1 MTYRLRQFNLKS
13 VVKRGKFFEIR
24 YTNPRTQKRE
34 YYKLGI
40 THDEVKRNLPE
51 FNRMYAGLKRQVFS
65 YRITVSQGVQS
76 WLEQKRTELS
86 NKKTVVRYEEI
97 MNNFAEF
104 LKDKFP
110 ALGYMDELAQK
121 HFEEF
126 KEYRKNIKGKK
137 ERTVNFELDMLSNL
151 FKRLMEKDYL
161 NYNPLSKVKRLQ
173 EPYKEERW
181 FTEEEIRKIF
191 EIAKSEKTKINW
203 YVIFATYYYTGMRK
217 RELMSL
223 RKKDIDFDKGIILI
237 RHKEGFKPKTDRPR
251 AIPIHPE
258 LVSILRLLR
267 PFGPRN
273 DTGDS
278 VCNDEGKV
286 VSCNNQGD
294 GDFVFVNSRGKP
306 FSNDAIRQK
315 LKKLC
320 RKAEIKPGK
329 LHSFRHTWTAH
340 SIMKGCP
347 SDVVQAIGGWKE
359 KDMIER
365 YKHLAPDYMADIY
378 KKTIFLGSQAEDK
391 GSLKAQD

>member
-51 FNRMYAGLKRQVFS
+51 FNRMYAGLKRQSFS

-97 MNNFAEF
+97 MNNFTEF

-110 ALGYMDELAQK
+110 ALEYMDELAQK

-126 KEYRKNIKGKK
+126 KEYRKNVKGKK
-137 ERTVNFELDMLSNL
+137 ERTINFELDMLSNL

-203 YVIFATYYYTGMRK
+203 YIIFATYYYTGMRK

-223 RKKDIDFDKGIILI
+223 RKGDIDFDKGIILI

-258 LVSILRLLR
+258 LVLILRLLR

-273 DTGDS
+273 DAGD
-278 VCNDEGKV
+278 N
-286 VSCNNQGD
+286 
-294 GDFVFVNSRGKP
+294 DFVFVNSRGKP

-320 RKAEIKPGK
+320 RKAGIKPGK

-365 YKHLAPDYMADIY
+365 YKHLAPDYMAEIF
-378 KKTIFLGSQAEDK
+378 KKTEFLGCK
-391 GSLKAQD
+391 GNNGVDCPVKPGNDTVGARDNGLLKAQD

>member
-51 FNRMYAGLKRQVFS
+51 FNRMYAGFKGQVFS
-65 YRITVSQGVQS
+65 YRITVSQGIES

-86 NKKTVVRYEEI
+86 NKKTVARYKEI

-104 LKDKFP
+104 LKDKFS
-110 ALGYMDELAQK
+110 ALEYMDELAQK

-191 EIAKSEKTKINW
+191 EIAKSERTRINW

-223 RKKDIDFDKGIILI
+223 RKGDIDFDKGIILI

-273 DTGDS
+273 D
-278 VCNDEGKV
+278 
-286 VSCNNQGD
+286 QGD

-320 RKAEIKPGK
+320 RKAGIKPGK

>member
-1 MTYRLRQFNLKS
+1 MIYRLRQFNLKS

-86 NKKTVVRYEEI
+86 NKKTVARYEEI
-97 MNNFAEF
+97 MNNFTEF

-110 ALGYMDELAQK
+110 ALEYMDELVQK

-181 FTEEEIRKIF
+181 FTEDEIRKIF
-191 EIAKSEKTKINW
+191 ETAKSERTRINW
-203 YVIFATYYYTGMRK
+203 YIIFATYYYTGMRK

-223 RKKDIDFDKGIILI
+223 RRGDIDFDKGIILI
-237 RHKEGFKPKTDRPR
+237 RRKEGFKPKTDRPR

-267 PFGPRN
+267 PSGARN
-273 DTGDS
+273 DDEDS
-278 VCNDEGKV
+278 
-286 VSCNNQGD
+286 
-294 GDFVFVNSRGKP
+294 DFVFVNSRGKP

-320 RKAEIKPGK
+320 RKAGIKPGK

-378 KKTIFLGSQAEDK
+378 KKTIFLGIQAEDK

>member
-1 MTYRLRQFNLKS
+1 MAYRLRQFNLKS
-13 VVKRGKFFEIR
+13 VIKRGKFFEIR
-24 YTNPRTQKRE
+24 FTNPRTQKRE
-34 YYKLGI
+34 YYKLGA
-40 THDEVKRNLPE
+40 THEEVRRNLPE

-65 YRITVSQGVQS
+65 YRITVSQGIQS
-76 WLEQKRTELS
+76 WLEQKKTELS
-86 NKKTVVRYEEI
+86 NKNTIIRYEEI

-110 ALGYMDELAQK
+110 ALEYMDELAQK

-137 ERTVNFELDMLSNL
+137 ERTVNLELDMLSNL
-151 FKRLMEKDYL
+151 FRRLIEKDYL
-161 NYNPLSKVKRLQ
+161 NNNPLLKVKRLQ

-181 FTEEEIRKIF
+181 FTQEEVLKIL
-191 EIAKSEKTKINW
+191 EAAKSEKTRINW
-203 YVIFATYYYTGMRK
+203 YVIFAAYYYTGMRK
-217 RELMSL
+217 RELMFL
-223 RKKDIDFDKGIILI
+223 KREDIDLEKGIILI

-258 LVSILRLLR
+258 LLPILKSLSIR
-267 PFGPRN
+267 F
-273 DTGDS
+273 
-278 VCNDEGKV
+278 
-286 VSCNNQGD
+286 
-294 GDFVFVNSRGKP
+294 DFVFVNSRGKI

-320 RKAEIKPGK
+320 RKAGVPPGK

-378 KKTIFLGSQAEDK
+378 KKTVFLGDQSKDK
-391 GSLKAQD
+391 GPLKAQD

>member
-13 VVKRGKFFEIR
+13 VIKRGKFFEIR
-24 YTNPRTQKRE
+24 FTNPRTQKRE
-34 YYKLGI
+34 YYKLGA
-40 THDEVKRNLPE
+40 THDEVKRNLPQ
-51 FNRMYAGLKRQVFS
+51 FNQMYAGLKRQIFS
-65 YRITVSQGVQS
+65 YRITITQGINS

-86 NKKTVVRYEEI
+86 NKNTVVRYGEI
-97 MNNFAEF
+97 MNNFTEF

-110 ALGYMDELAQK
+110 ALEYMDELTQK

-126 KEYRKNIKGKK
+126 KEYRKNIKGKQEK
-137 ERTVNFELDMLSNL
+137 TINFELDMLSNL

-161 NYNPLSKVKRLQ
+161 NYNPLSRVKRLQ

-181 FTEEEIRKIF
+181 FTQEEVVKIL
-191 EIAKSEKTKINW
+191 EAAKSEKVRINW
-203 YVIFATYYYTGMRK
+203 YVVFATYYYTGMRK
-217 RELMSL
+217 RELMFL
-223 RKKDIDFDKGIILI
+223 KKEDIDLEKGIILV

-258 LVSILRLLR
+258 LSPILKSL
-267 PFGPRN
+267 PIK
-273 DTGDS
+273 S
-278 VCNDEGKV
+278 
-286 VSCNNQGD
+286 
-294 GDFVFVNSRGKP
+294 DFIFVNSRGKT

-320 RKAEIKPGK
+320 KKIGIKPGK

-347 SDVVQAIGGWKE
+347 SDVVQAIGGWKK

-378 KKTIFLGSQAEDK
+378 KKTVFLGNQPKDN
-391 GSLKAQD
+391 GSLTAQD

>member
-13 VVKRGKFFEIR
+13 VIKRGKFFEIR
-24 YTNPRTQKRE
+24 FTNPRTQKRE
-34 YYKLGI
+34 YFKLG
-40 THDEVKRNLPE
+40 TTREEVKRNLPE
-51 FNRMYAGLKRQVFS
+51 FNRMYAGLKKQVFS
-65 YRITVSQGVQS
+65 YRATISQGIDS

-86 NKKTVVRYEEI
+86 NKNTVIRYEEI
-97 MNNFAEF
+97 MNNFTEF

-110 ALGYMDELAQK
+110 ALEYMDELTQR

-126 KEYRKNIKGKK
+126 KEYRKNIKGRNEK
-137 ERTVNFELDMLSNL
+137 TINFELDMLSNL

-161 NYNPLSKVKRLQ
+161 NYNPLSRVKRLQ

-181 FTEEEIRKIF
+181 FTQEEVLKIF
-191 EIAKSEKTKINW
+191 EAAKNEKKKINW

-223 RKKDIDFDKGIILI
+223 TRKDIDFEKGVILV

-258 LVSILRLLR
+258 LLPILKDLDCFVALR
-267 PFGPRN
+267 APRN
-273 DTGDS
+273 D
-278 VCNDEGKV
+278 
-286 VSCNNQGD
+286 D
-294 GDFVFVNSRGKP
+294 GFVFVNSKGKP
-306 FSNDAIRQK
+306 FSNDEIRQK

-320 RKAEIKPGK
+320 KKAGIKPGK

-347 SDVVQAIGGWKE
+347 TDVVQAIGGWKK

-378 KKTIFLGSQAEDK
+378 KKTVFLGDQSEDN
-391 GSLKAQD
+391 GSLTAQD

>member
-24 YTNPRTQKRE
+24 FTNPRTQKRE
-34 YYKLGI
+34 YYKLGV

-51 FNRMYAGLKRQVFS
+51 FNRMYAGLKRQAFS
-65 YRITVSQGVQS
+65 YRITVAQGIQS

-86 NKKTVVRYEEI
+86 NRNTVVRYKEI
-97 MNNFAEF
+97 MNNFTEF
-104 LKDKFP
+104 LKDKFS
-110 ALGYMDELAQK
+110 ALEYMDELTQK

-126 KEYRKNIKGKK
+126 KEYRKNIKGKQEK
-137 ERTVNFELDMLSNL
+137 TINFELDMLSNL

-161 NYNPLSKVKRLQ
+161 NYNPLSRVKRLQ

-181 FTEEEIRKIF
+181 FTEEEVRKIL
-191 EIAKSEKTKINW
+191 ETAKGEKTKINW

-217 RELMSL
+217 KELMFL
-223 RKKDIDFDKGIILI
+223 TREDIDFEKGIILI
-237 RHKEGFKPKTDRPR
+237 RHKQGFKPKTDRPR
-251 AIPIHPE
+251 GIPIHPE
-258 LVSILRLLR
+258 LLSILKDLKLLR
-267 PFGPRN
+267 PASPSARGLRN
-273 DTGDS
+273 DG
-278 VCNDEGKV
+278 E
-286 VSCNNQGD
+286 D
-294 GDFVFVNSRGKP
+294 GDFVFVNSRGKL

-315 LKKLC
+315 LRKLC
-320 RKAEIKPGK
+320 EKAGIKPGK

-347 SDVVQAIGGWKE
+347 SDVVQAIGGWKK

-378 KKTIFLGSQAEDK
+378 KKTVFLGNQSEDN
-391 GSLKAQD
+391 GSLKAQI

>member
-24 YTNPRTQKRE
+24 FTNPRTQKRE

-40 THDEVKRNLPE
+40 TRDEVKRNLPE
-51 FNRMYAGLKRQVFS
+51 FNRMYAGLKRQTFS
-65 YRITVSQGVQS
+65 YRITITQGIES

-86 NKKTVVRYEEI
+86 NKKTIVRYQEI
-97 MNNFAEF
+97 MSNFVEF
-104 LKDKFP
+104 LRDKFP
-110 ALGYMDELAQK
+110 ALEYMDELAQK

-126 KEYRKNIKGKK
+126 KEYRKNVKSKK
-137 ERTVNFELDMLSNL
+137 EKTINFELDMLSNL
-151 FKRLMEKDYL
+151 FRRLMDKDYL
-161 NYNPLSKVKRLQ
+161 NFNPLSRVRRLQ

-181 FTEEEIRKIF
+181 FTQDEVLKIL
-191 EIAKSEKTKINW
+191 EAAKRDKTRINW
-203 YVIFATYYYTGMRK
+203 HAVFATYYYTGMRK
-217 RELMSL
+217 RELMTL
-223 RKKDIDFDKGIILI
+223 KKEDIDLEKGVILV

-258 LVSILRLLR
+258 LLPILRGLTVR
-267 PFGPRN
+267 
-273 DTGDS
+273 S
-278 VCNDEGKV
+278 
-286 VSCNNQGD
+286 
-294 GDFVFVNSRGKP
+294 DFVFVNSRGKP

-320 RKAEIKPGK
+320 RKAGIKPGK

-347 SDVVQAIGGWKE
+347 TDVVQAIGGWKK

-365 YKHLAPDYMADIY
+365 YKHLAPDYMADIF
-378 KKTIFLGSQAEDK
+378 KKTEFLQKREIASAPTALRNDTR
-391 GSLKAQD
+391 

>member
-1 MTYRLRQFNLKS
+1 MIYRLRQFNLKS

-65 YRITVSQGVQS
+65 YRITVSQAVQS
-76 WLEQKRTELS
+76 WLEQKKTELS
-86 NKKTVVRYEEI
+86 NKNTVARYEEI
-97 MNNFAEF
+97 MNNFTEF
-104 LKDKFP
+104 LKDKFS
-110 ALGYMDELAQK
+110 ALEYMDELAQK

-191 EIAKSEKTKINW
+191 EIAKSEKTRINW
-203 YVIFATYYYTGMRK
+203 YAIFATYYYTGMRK
-217 RELMSL
+217 RELMFL

-258 LVSILRLLR
+258 LLPILRDLR
-267 PFGPRN
+267 SLQSFGL
-273 DTGDS
+273 S
-278 VCNDEGKV
+278 NDEGIAA
-286 VSCNNQGD
+286 SRNDGGD

-320 RKAEIKPGK
+320 KKAGIKPGK

-378 KKTIFLGSQAEDK
+378 KKTIFLGNQDK
-391 GSLKAQD
+391 DNGSLKAQE

>member
-1 MTYRLRQFNLKS
+1 M
-13 VVKRGKFFEIR
+13 
-24 YTNPRTQKRE
+24 
-34 YYKLGI
+34 
-40 THDEVKRNLPE
+40 PE
-51 FNRMYAGLKRQVFS
+51 FNRMYAGLKRQSFS

-86 NKKTVVRYEEI
+86 NKKTVARYEEI

-104 LKDKFP
+104 LKDKFL
-110 ALGYMDELAQK
+110 ALEYMDELAQK

-137 ERTVNFELDMLSNL
+137 ERTINFELDMLSNL

-191 EIAKSEKTKINW
+191 EIARSEKTRINW

-223 RKKDIDFDKGIILI
+223 RRGDIDFDKGIILI

-267 PFGPRN
+267 PFGARN
-273 DTGDS
+273 DGGEGIR
-278 VCNDEGKV
+278 ND
-286 VSCNNQGD
+286 QGD

-320 RKAEIKPGK
+320 SKAGIKPGK

-391 GSLKAQD
+391 GSLKAQK

>member
-1 MTYRLRQFNLKS
+1 
-13 VVKRGKFFEIR
+13 
-24 YTNPRTQKRE
+24 
-34 YYKLGI
+34 
-40 THDEVKRNLPE
+40 
-51 FNRMYAGLKRQVFS
+51 MYAGLKRQVFS
-65 YRITVSQGVQS
+65 YRISVSQGIQS

-86 NKKTVVRYEEI
+86 NKNTVARYEEI

-104 LKDKFP
+104 LKDKF
-110 ALGYMDELAQK
+110 LVLEYMDELAQK

-126 KEYRKNIKGKK
+126 KEYRKNVKGKK

-191 EIAKSEKTKINW
+191 EIAKSERTRINW

-223 RKKDIDFDKGIILI
+223 RMGDIDFDKGIILI

-258 LVSILRLLR
+258 LMLILRLLR

-273 DTGDS
+273 DTGDD

-286 VSCNNQGD
+286 VSRNDQRD

-320 RKAEIKPGK
+320 RKAGIKPGK

-365 YKHLAPDYMADIY
+365 YKHLAPDYMAEIF
-378 KKTIFLGSQAEDK
+378 KKTEFLKKREEIASSPEEK
-391 GSLKAQD
+391 TKAPRNDTSIITAH

>member
-1 MTYRLRQFNLKS
+1 
-13 VVKRGKFFEIR
+13 
-24 YTNPRTQKRE
+24 
-34 YYKLGI
+34 
-40 THDEVKRNLPE
+40 
-51 FNRMYAGLKRQVFS
+51 
-65 YRITVSQGVQS
+65 
-76 WLEQKRTELS
+76 
-86 NKKTVVRYEEI
+86 
-97 MNNFAEF
+97 
-104 LKDKFP
+104 
-110 ALGYMDELAQK
+110 
-121 HFEEF
+121 
-126 KEYRKNIKGKK
+126 
-137 ERTVNFELDMLSNL
+137 MLSNL

-191 EIAKSEKTKINW
+191 EIAKNEKTRINW

-217 RELMSL
+217 RELMYL
-223 RKKDIDFDKGIILI
+223 RKGDIDFDKGIILI

-258 LVSILRLLR
+258 LVLILRLHR

-273 DTGDS
+273 DQ
-278 VCNDEGKV
+278 V
-286 VSCNNQGD
+286 D

-320 RKAEIKPGK
+320 RKAGIKPGK

-378 KKTIFLGSQAEDK
+378 KKTIFLGN
-391 GSLKAQD
+391 

>member
-65 YRITVSQGVQS
+65 YRITVVQGIQA
-76 WLEQKRTELS
+76 WLEQKKTELS
-86 NKKTVVRYEEI
+86 NKNTVARYEEI

-104 LKDKFP
+104 LKDKFL
-110 ALGYMDELAQK
+110 ALEYMDELAQK

-191 EIAKSEKTKINW
+191 EIAKSDKTRINW
-203 YVIFATYYYTGMRK
+203 YAIFAAYYYTGMRK

-258 LVSILRLLR
+258 LLPILKDLRLLR
-267 PFGPRN
+267 PFGARN
-273 DTGDS
+273 DGRD
-278 VCNDEGKV
+278 D
-286 VSCNNQGD
+286 
-294 GDFVFVNSRGKP
+294 DFVFVNSRGKP

-320 RKAEIKPGK
+320 RKAGIKPGK

-365 YKHLAPDYMADIY
+365 YKHLAPDYIADVY
-378 KKTIFLGSQAEDK
+378 KKTIFLGTKPEDN
-391 GSLKAQD
+391 GSLKAQSQV